1 MGTETKQGGKGVT
14 IMPNNLTDLEIKKAL
29 DCCDNCFCEN
39 CVYHPKINCREE
51 LSHDAL
57 DLINRYEEQIATQ
70 QAEIER
76 LNLEVN
82 EIMYLPLP
90 FKTHFDNAI
99 ETAKAE
105 AYKEFAER
113 LKENYI
119 ATFSFKGVVMVE
131 EIDDLLKELVGEDK
145 HFADVSKTNSEI
157 KATAYHECIE
167 KIKKRAEHSSCS
179 VAVNTIADNVLKEL
193 EGDNNG

>member
-1 MGTETKQGGKGVT
+1 
-14 IMPNNLTDLEIKKAL
+14 MPNNNLTDLEIKKAL
-29 DCCDNCFCEN
+29 ECCIDTTDKGCSDCMYAKTDCN
-39 CVYHPKINCREE
+39 CVEYLLKN
-51 LSHDAL
+51 AL

-76 LNLEVN
+76 LKAKVN
-82 EIMYLPLP
+82 HYNYCYDYFVNKPISR
-90 FKTHFDNAI
+90 I
-99 ETAKAE
+99 KAE

-113 LKENYI
+113 VKLEFYYEFDELIPSIMSDK
-119 ATFSFKGVVMVE
+119 
-131 EIDDLLKELVGEDK
+131 IDNLLKELVGEDK

-193 EGDNNG
+193 VDNNETR